1 MSAFGL
7 GKQIGI
13 SRNEAQEYIDMY
25 FSKYPNVY
33 SFMDESRKIAREKGY
48 IETLFG
54 RRLYLPDINNKNAIR
69 RKYAERSAINAPMQ
83 GSAADIIKLA
93 MINVYNWLKK
103 DDVPAKIVMQVH
115 DELVLEV
122 NEKHS
127 QEIKGNI
134 INIMESVTEID
145 VPLIVDAALGSNW
158 EEAH

>member
-1 MSAFGL
+1 
-7 GKQIGI
+7 
-13 SRNEAQEYIDMY
+13 
-25 FSKYPNVY
+25 
-33 SFMDESRKIAREKGY
+33 
-48 IETLFG
+48 
-54 RRLYLPDINNKNAIR
+54 
-69 RKYAERSAINAPMQ
+69 MQ